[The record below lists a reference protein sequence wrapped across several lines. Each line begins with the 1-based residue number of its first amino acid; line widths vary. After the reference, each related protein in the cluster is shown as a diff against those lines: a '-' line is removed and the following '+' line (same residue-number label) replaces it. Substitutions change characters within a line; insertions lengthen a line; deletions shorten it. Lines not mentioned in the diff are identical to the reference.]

1 MDFAIEIE
9 NGSAI
14 GSMTLNASSSIMNN
28 VYLSLMVKR
37 GSFFQNLD
45 FGSRLHLL
53 HRAKN
58 TERTAI
64 LAKEYCKEALQWL
77 LDTGRATA
85 IDVYTERD
93 RRIDLCRLKLQ
104 VAVTQADGKKV
115 DFITYVEVV

>member
-9 NGSAI
+9 NGSAT
-14 GSMTLNASSSIMNN
+14 GSMTLDKADSIMNN
-28 VYLSLMVKR
+28 VYLSLMIRR
-37 GSFFQNLD
+37 GSWFQNLD

-64 LAKEYCKEALQWL
+64 LAREYCKEALQWL

-85 IDVYTERD
+85 IEIDTERD
-93 RRIDLCRLKLQ
+93 RRIDLCRLKLL
-104 VAVTQADGKKV
+104 VEVTQADGKKV
-115 DFITYVEVV
+115 SFTTYVEVI